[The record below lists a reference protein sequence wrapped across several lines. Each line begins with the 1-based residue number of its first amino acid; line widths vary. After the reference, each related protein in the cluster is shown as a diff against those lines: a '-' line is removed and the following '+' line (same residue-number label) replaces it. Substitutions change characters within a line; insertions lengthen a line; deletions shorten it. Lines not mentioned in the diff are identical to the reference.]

1 MKNSVK
7 SESWCNIQSDLKFI
21 IGLPEVD
28 SFIAILVALI
38 ARV

>member
-7 SESWCNIQSDLKFI
+7 SESLCNIQSDLKFI
-21 IGLPEVD
+21 MGLLEVD
-28 SFIAILVALI
+28 SFIVILDALI